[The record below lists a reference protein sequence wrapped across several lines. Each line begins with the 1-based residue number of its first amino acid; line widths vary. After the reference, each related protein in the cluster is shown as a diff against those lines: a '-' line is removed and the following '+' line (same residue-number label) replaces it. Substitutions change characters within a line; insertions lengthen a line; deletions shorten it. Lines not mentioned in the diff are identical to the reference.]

1 MKTIGGVLLTSVAFF
16 AIWLLAA
23 VLTIVIA
30 FRGWGDSGIAEYLR
44 LGMAWFVCPGI
55 GGYYA
60 PRVTSSFISGV
71 NMDSVIASFLTIISM
86 VFVVFMGV
94 SIVAY
99 GSEFGGGVSEM
110 FQLSLQFA
118 SMIIGTLMGKAAL
131 NLDG

>member
-1 MKTIGGVLLTSVAFF
+1 MKTVGGVLLTSVAFL
-16 AIWLLAA
+16 AIWLSAS
-23 VLTIVIA
+23 VLTYAIA
-30 FRGWGDSGIAEYLR
+30 FRGWGGSGIAEYLR

-86 VFVVFMGV
+86 VFVVFMGF

-99 GSEFGGGVSEM
+99 GSEFVGSVSEIL
-110 FQLSLQFA
+110 QLSLQFA
-118 SMIIGTLMGKAAL
+118 SMVIGTLMGKSAL
-131 NLDG
+131 NLDA

>member
-1 MKTIGGVLLTSVAFF
+1 MKTIGGVLLNSVAFF

-23 VLTIVIA
+23 ILTIVIA

-60 PRVTSSFISGV
+60 PRVTSRFISGV

-86 VFVVFMGV
+86 VFVVFMGF

-99 GSEFGGGVSEM
+99 GSEFGGSVSEM
-110 FQLSLQFA
+110 VQFTLQFA
-118 SMIIGTLMGKAAL
+118 SMVIGTLMGKAAL
-131 NLDG
+131 NLDA